1 MSTISLASFSTGAAG
16 TFITEG
22 VSASS
27 GQPTIA
33 THNSVYM
40 LVEVPNSVPVTL
52 FPENE
57 PTLIFSLNDYLNLIG
72 GTVPVEGSELLS
84 YNNVNSF
91 FLNAQGGALYVV
103 RVGTPAQVQRL
114 TFRANGNK
122 DNGTSIPSSLKK
134 GDAVYAQI
142 SLNGQELGDK
152 NPLGQY
158 RGVRVVIPVD
168 YDAGNLTS
176 QLQISQAIRDA
187 VKEAIEEDSLISSSA
202 YVRDS
207 SSNPLTGD
215 SFLDLTGRVLGQ
227 PVVVVPTVQPV
238 DNLFVFSL
246 STYDVSNLNVED
258 LPDQGPND
266 YLQTIRTGFTGQLPQ
281 GFLLAPTAFQKFR
294 ATDRAAIGAA
304 MEALASD
311 ENYKWMALV
320 DPGPYLVTDL
330 QPYAD
335 FEQHSPADGFFENE
349 LYLIGN
355 TIYRWTDSDFR
366 FRQVNVGLTADEGI
380 NKNIDPGFD
389 QRVSIKDDRIIDV
402 NSANS
407 ITDVLTLA
415 EDWPIDSDGF
425 STGSQV
431 ELTDSTI
438 SGLDDGTYF
447 VIASDVEITLNGNE
461 IKLASTIANALN
473 NVAIEVTDVGSG
485 VISYLNPAFDL
496 KVTINDKTSHL
507 LEALTNDQA
516 FNAAYL
522 PASLQKPTERYTFRN
537 VVRRFVDLQ
546 GSLASEAPNFVVSS
560 NVSTA
565 GDTISFSNSY
575 TDKDFVFVN
584 KVSGATAAQYET
596 GGLVTLGTIVGGT
609 GYTDGTYVNI
619 PFSGG
624 TGGGAVADIVVS
636 GGAVTGVTIKD
647 GGISYVATD
656 VLTVDDSL
664 IGGGSSF
671 TYTVTGASPLVNAD
685 LIGYFYVANR
695 TGTNFQLALDPALTK
710 VINITGAGVDS
721 TTFRIPSV
729 LSVSNIGADTN
740 SLFLLEDHGLTDGQA
755 VLFSGDVVD
764 GNSKNFLSGTNANN
778 LVRYYVSKVDDDT
791 FYLAVSL
798 AAVAD
803 SQFLNLPENPVLT
816 TSTVEIFTDY
826 EYESNENPFN
836 AYNEA
841 RYIRGRKY
849 QLDTTLAEYDLEDE
863 NADVIADRRVVIRV
877 AQAQNAVDETGF
889 YYTYQ
894 TQADATPISSSNLP
908 SGDDIFFNTPTEE
921 QDTQQVL
928 YFVCGIED
936 TSGTSP
942 PPTSVIQGSALTL
955 NFVPEITPPSSVWN
969 FKTVT
974 SLDLIDEFLRGINND
989 GVSQVVV
996 VDQGVDSHSKLIADG
1011 LNYSTVFG
1019 FVAYYGPY
1027 ILNEQR
1033 LWVSPTPFAA
1043 GVAVRRYRAEGF
1055 QYPPAGV
1062 KYRLRGA
1069 LESQIKISSAEQDV
1083 SNPLGINVLRTLPG
1097 YPTADIYIWGGRTRV
1112 DRQDVAQK
1120 LYQFV
1125 NTRVILNVI
1134 YGSLK
1139 FAFDCEIFSVGDG
1152 QNVLFTRLR
1161 ALAEALL
1168 YSLWVGGAL
1177 FGSKPG
1183 DAYSVICDRR
1193 NNPSNT
1199 LEEGIVQI
1207 SVFVVPVPTLE
1218 RIQLELVRVSIDG
1231 GIPAALGGAGFDYAT
1246 SNSFI

>member
-1 MSTISLASFSTGAAG
+1 MSTVSLASFSVGAPG

-22 VSASS
+22 VAASS

-40 LVEVPNSVPVTL
+40 LVEVPNNVPVTL

-57 PTLIFSLNDYLNLIG
+57 PTLVFSLNDYLNLIG
-72 GTVPVEGSELLS
+72 GVVPVGGSELLS

-103 RVGTPAQVQRL
+103 RVGTPPQVQRL
-114 TFRANGNK
+114 TFRANGKK
-122 DNGTSIPSSLKK
+122 DNGTSIPSSLEA
-134 GDAVYAQI
+134 GDVVYAQVL
-142 SLNGQELGDK
+142 LNGQELGDR

-158 RGVRVVIPVD
+158 RGVRVEIPVD

-187 VKEAIEEDSLISSSA
+187 VKEAIQEDSLISASV

-207 SSNPLTGD
+207 SSDTLTGD

-258 LPDQGPND
+258 LPDQDPND
-266 YLQTIRTGFTGQLPQ
+266 YLQTIRTSFTGQLPQ
-281 GFLLAPTAFQKFR
+281 GFLLASTAFQKFR
-294 ATDRAAIGAA
+294 VTDRAAIGAA

-330 QPYAD
+330 QAYAD
-335 FEQHSPADGFFENE
+335 FKQHSPADGFFENE
-349 LYLIGN
+349 LYLIEN
-355 TIYRWTDSDFR
+355 TIYRWTDSDYR
-366 FRQVNVGLTADEGI
+366 FRQANVGLTADESI
-380 NKNIDPGFD
+380 NQNIDPGFD
-389 QRVSIKDDRIIDV
+389 KRIAIKDDRIIDV
-402 NSANS
+402 DSASS

-415 EDWPIDSDGF
+415 EDWPIEGDGF
-425 STGSQV
+425 STGAQV

-438 SGLDDGTYF
+438 GGLSDGTYF
-447 VIASDVEITLNGNE
+447 VIAKDVEITLADTE
-461 IKLASTIANALN
+461 IKLASTIANALS
-473 NVAIEVTDVGSG
+473 NVAINVVSGGSG

-496 KVTINDKTSHL
+496 EVTINDKTSNL
-507 LEALTNDQA
+507 LEALTDDQA

-546 GSLASEAPNFVVSS
+546 GSLASETPNFVVSG
-560 NVSTA
+560 NVNIA
-565 GDTISFSNSY
+565 ADTIDFSNSY
-575 TDKDFVFVN
+575 TDGNLVFIN
-584 KVSGATAAQYET
+584 KVSGATVAEYET
-596 GGLVTLGTIVGGT
+596 GGVVTAGTIVGGS

-619 PFSGG
+619 PFLGG
-624 TGGGAVADIVVS
+624 TGSGAVADIVVS

-647 GGISYVATD
+647 GGNSYVATD
-656 VLTVDDSL
+656 VLNVDDSL

-671 TYTVTGASPLVNAD
+671 TYTVTTASALVNSD

-695 TGTNFQLALDPALTK
+695 TPTSFQLALDPALTK
-710 VINITGAGVDS
+710 VINLTVTGVDS
-721 TTFRIPSV
+721 ATFRVPSV
-729 LSVSNIGADTN
+729 LSVSSVGADTN
-740 SLFLLEDHGLTDGQA
+740 SLFLLEDHGLVDGQA
-755 VLFSGDVVD
+755 VLFSGDVID
-764 GNSKNFLSGTNANN
+764 GNSNNFLSGTNANN
-778 LVRYYVSKVDDDT
+778 LVRYYVSKVDDDS

-798 AAVAD
+798 AAVGD
-803 SQFLNLPENPVLT
+803 SQFLDLPENPILT

-826 EYESNENPFN
+826 EYESNDNPFN

-841 RYIRGRKY
+841 RYILGRKY
-849 QLDTTLAEYDLEDE
+849 QLDTTLAEYNLEDE
-863 NADVIADRRVVIRV
+863 NADVIADRRVVIRL
-877 AQAQNAVDETGF
+877 AQAQNAVNETGF
-889 YYTYQ
+889 YYGYQ

-908 SGDDIFFNTPTEE
+908 AGDDIFFNTPTEE

-936 TSGTSP
+936 TSGTLP

-955 NFVPEITPPSSVWN
+955 NFVPEITPPSNLWN
-969 FKTVT
+969 FKAVT
-974 SLDLIDEFLRGINND
+974 SVDLIDEGLRGINNG
-989 GVSQVVV
+989 GVAQAVI

-1011 LNYSTVFG
+1011 LQYSTTQG
-1019 FVAYYGPY
+1019 FLAYYGPY

-1033 LWVSPTPFAA
+1033 FWVSPTPFAA
-1043 GVAVRRYRAEGF
+1043 GVAVRRYRSEGF

-1069 LESQIKISSAEQDV
+1069 LEAQIKICSAEQDV
-1083 SNPLGINVLRTLPG
+1083 SNPLGINALRTLPG
-1097 YPTADIYIWGGRTRV
+1097 YPSTDIYIWGGRTRV
-1112 DRQDVAQK
+1112 NRQDAAQK

-1139 FAFDCEIFSVGDG
+1139 NAFDSEIFSVVDG
-1152 QNVLFTRLR
+1152 QNVLFTKLR
-1161 ALAEALL
+1161 AIAEALL
-1168 YSLWVGGAL
+1168 YTLWVGGAL
-1177 FGSKPG
+1177 FGSQPR
-1183 DAYSVICDRR
+1183 DAYAVICDRR
-1193 NNPSNT
+1193 NNPSLT
-1199 LEEGIVQI
+1199 LEDGIVQI

-1231 GIPAALGGAGFDYAT
+1231 IPAALSAAGFDYT
-1246 SNSFI
+1246 TNNSFI